1 MGEEMKRFCLLLA
14 ALGTFASPAMA
25 QDIGGDY
32 SVRGTNLDGS
42 TYKGS
47 ASIVLT
53 SETTCEIYW
62 TTGGSTSQGIC
73 MRNGNAFSAAYMMGD
88 VIGLVIYEI
97 KANGAMEGLWTIA
110 GRNGSGTEILTPQ

>member
-1 MGEEMKRFCLLLA
+1 
-14 ALGTFASPAMA
+14 
-25 QDIGGDY
+25 
-32 SVRGTNLDGS
+32 
-42 TYKGS
+42 
-47 ASIVLT
+47 
-53 SETTCEIYW
+53 
-62 TTGGSTSQGIC
+62 